1 MHAKFSD
8 KFRQFFSISFGF
20 FSPLRRPSNVHVQ
33 GVRVKDWIDFVQL
46 ICVKYFF
53 QIVIEEQNMQNKFPA
68 INNNIFLLIKM
79 VFYLLLNDKSRS
91 VWSKNVRTRRK
102 LVSIFMRMR
111 DVTLRNCI
119 ETFIWQTCLLSSADE
134 LLPQFIIQFTPIQQ
148 KRNNIIARPQ
158 SV

>member
-1 MHAKFSD
+1 MHAKYSD

-20 FSPLRRPSNVHVQ
+20 FLPFGRHSNVHVQ

-119 ETFIWQTCLLSSADE
+119 ETFIWRTCLLSSADE
-134 LLPQFIIQFTPIQQ
+134 LLPHFIIQFHA
-148 KRNNIIARPQ
+148 NRPEEK
-158 SV
+158 